1 MDIARTTLQRRH
13 ILGVRDDVA
22 LAELPQFFGRAFQ
35 TASAALDEEGAHPSG
50 PPVALYYGGDEPALD
65 VVAGFP
71 FTGTVTPPPG
81 TVVVDLPAGD
91 AVEAVHVG
99 PYADIDAT
107 YRGLSEWMAEQHLV
121 PADVMWEEYLAGP
134 ETGPDPSTWRT
145 RVVYPIA

>member
-1 MDIARTTLQRRH
+1 MDIALTTLQRRQ

-22 LAELPQFFGRAFQ
+22 VAELPEFFGRAFQ
-35 TASAALDEEGAHPSG
+35 RASAALGETGAHPSG
-50 PPVALYYGGDEPALD
+50 PPVALYYGGDEPAID
-65 VVAGFP
+65 VVAGLP

-81 TVVVDLPAGD
+81 TVVVDLPAGE

-99 PYADIDAT
+99 SYDDIDAT
-107 YRGLSEWMAEQHLV
+107 YRGLSEWMAERHLV

-134 ETGPDPSTWRT
+134 DTGADPSTWRT